1 MDDLDPT
8 RFAVHR
14 AEVRDGVELAF
25 VHERPSTGGFPL
37 VVLHGWP
44 ETKRIW
50 WGWSSRSSM
59 RARSSEPPRFFER
72 SSVPTLALYGP
83 EDHVIWPDFPERCE
97 VVFEDLVGPLVVP
110 RAGHFLPWERAELF
124 ARATIA
130 YLRDLLPGT

>member
-59 RARSSEPPRFFER
+59 RARCPSRRASSSAARCRR
-72 SSVPTLALYGP
+72 SPSLG
-83 EDHVIWPDFPERCE
+83 
-97 VVFEDLVGPLVVP
+97 
-110 RAGHFLPWERAELF
+110 
-124 ARATIA
+124 ATIA
-130 YLRDLLPGT
+130 CLRDLLPGT